1 MLPRSEKLRYKIS
14 MVFELCFELYVN
26 IKLKELK
33 MGCLSLEMETA
44 AFISLLNSELCT
56 I

>member
-1 MLPRSEKLRYKIS
+1 MLPRSKKLRYKIS

-33 MGCLSLEMETA
+33 MVASLEMETA
-44 AFISLLNSELCT
+44 AFIAL
-56 I
+56 